1 MKQFITI
8 LLISLCLTQLTFG
21 RLSKECVDDD
31 TKCTYADFSKTNHSV
46 DDDSAI
52 VCDGAAIMGQIGDNG
67 EGKCYGI
74 FDGCFGKGEDEK
86 NQVTCTAVTN
96 KCVANPA
103 AAAPGSANAGACTET
118 ICNEESTCGSA
129 LDAEASPVP
138 CCVGRSKDEIQA
150 ECTAWQNS
158 LHCAPSLLKIALLW
172 LAPII
177 ILAVVIA
184 RAVDKRGSGI
194 TGSEGSTGGYVGL
207 VRARGRNARVNF

>member
-1 MKQFITI
+1 M
-8 LLISLCLTQLTFG
+8 
-21 RLSKECVDDD
+21 
-31 TKCTYADFSKTNHSV
+31 
-46 DDDSAI
+46 
-52 VCDGAAIMGQIGDNG
+52 CDGAAIMGQIGDNG

-86 NQVTCTAVTN
+86 NQVTCTAVTSKGVDN
-96 KCVANPA
+96 PDADSAHANCDAVTCATEDPCGTAKDETDA
-103 AAAPGSANAGACTET
+103 ANH
-118 ICNEESTCGSA
+118 I
-129 LDAEASPVP
+129 P
-138 CCVGRSKDEIQA
+138 CCVGYSKPQMEA
-150 ECTAWQNS
+150 ACTEWQNS

-194 TGSEGSTGGYVGL
+194 NSSEGSTGGYVGL

>member
-21 RLSKECVDDD
+21 RISKECVDDD
-31 TKCTYADFSKTNHSV
+31 TACNWGDFSKTNHSV

-52 VCDGAAIMGQIGDNG
+52 VCDGEAVFGQIGDNG

-86 NQVTCTAVTN
+86 NQVTCTAVTS
-96 KCVANPA
+96 KCVDNPD
-103 AAAPGSANAGACTET
+103 ANAAQCTTNSADCANENPCGTGA
-118 ICNEESTCGSA
+118 SHVKDDSDVA
-129 LDAEASPVP
+129 
-138 CCVGRSKDEIQA
+138 CCVGYSKAQMEA
-150 ECTAWQNS
+150 SCTAWQNS
-158 LHCAPSLLKIALLW
+158 LHCAPSLLKIGLLW

-194 TGSEGSTGGYVGL
+194 QSSEGSGGGYNPL
-207 VRARGRNARVNF
+207 RARGRNARVNF

>member
-21 RLSKECVDDD
+21 RISKECVDDD
-31 TKCTYADFSKTNHSV
+31 TKCTYADFSKSNHSV

-52 VCDGAAIMGQIGDNG
+52 VCDGEAIMGQIGDNG

-86 NQVTCTAVTN
+86 NQVTCTAVTS
-96 KCVANPA
+96 KCVNNPDRTTADDGDCTGTTCASEDPCGTA
-103 AAAPGSANAGACTET
+103 AATSGTK
-118 ICNEESTCGSA
+118 
-129 LDAEASPVP
+129 
-138 CCVGRSKDEIQA
+138 CCVGKSKEEIQA

-158 LHCAPSLLKIALLW
+158 LHCAPSLLKIGLLW

-184 RAVDKRGSGI
+184 RAVDNKRSGI
-194 TGSEGSTGGYVGL
+194 QSSEGSGGGYNPL
-207 VRARGRNARVNF
+207 RARGRNARVNF

>member
-21 RLSKECVDDD
+21 RLSKECIDDD

-52 VCDGAAIMGQIGDNG
+52 VCDGATVWGQIGDNG

-86 NQVTCTAVTN
+86 NQVTCTAVT
-96 KCVANPA
+96 
-103 AAAPGSANAGACTET
+103 
-118 ICNEESTCGSA
+118 STCVDNPDAVAADCSVDCSTENTCGDAKDSA
-129 LDAEASPVP
+129 ATPVS
-138 CCVGRSKDEIQA
+138 CCVGKSQAEIQA

-158 LHCAPSLLKIALLW
+158 LHCAPSLIKIALW
-172 LAPII
+172 LAII
-177 ILAVVIA
+177 TGLVLIVVLC
-184 RAVDKRGSGI
+184 VNKNLSGI
-194 TGSEGSTGGYVGL
+194 TSSEGSTGGYVGL
-207 VRARGRNARVNF
+207 VKARGRRGRVNF